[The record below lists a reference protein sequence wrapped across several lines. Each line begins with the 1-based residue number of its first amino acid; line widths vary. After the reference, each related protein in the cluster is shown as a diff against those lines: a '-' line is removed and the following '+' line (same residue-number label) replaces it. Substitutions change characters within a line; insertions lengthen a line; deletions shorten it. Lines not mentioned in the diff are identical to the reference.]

1 ISLQVYG
8 EGVRRIALVSDEP
21 DKYPVGTEWAPG
33 TTFHHRDDLDA
44 VQKELREIPGCTVL
58 IYDQTCAAEK
68 RRRRKRGT
76 FPDPDRRIFIN
87 EAVCEGCGDCS
98 VKSNC
103 VSVEPQETELG
114 RKRKINQSSCNKD
127 FSCVNGFCPSF
138 VSVQGGKVK
147 RAKVKVQQNP
157 ADKTDGLFASLK
169 TPEIAPLDQPYNI
182 LITGI
187 GGTGVVTIGQILG
200 MAAHIQGYG
209 TSVLDFTGLAQ
220 KNGAV
225 LSHVRIAMN
234 PDDIHAVRVAAGGAN
249 LVLGCDMVVA
259 AGDAA
264 LEKMQKGHTRALINT
279 HLTPTAAFQLNP
291 NLQLDDVQMAQAIR
305 NSAGDNL
312 SEFVEA
318 TRIATALMGDAIAT
332 NMFML
337 GYAVQRG
344 LIPVSLDALLQA
356 IELNG
361 TAIESNK
368 TALNWGRLYAQDAK
382 AVEDI
387 ARPSVATF
395 EPKAFA
401 KTTDELLADRA
412 PRLVAYQNQAYAE
425 RYKALVERA
434 RSAEQ
439 KAKGMTG
446 FTEAVARYAYK
457 LMAYKDEYEVA
468 RLYTDGEFL
477 RKLNTQFEGD
487 FTLSFHLAPPL
498 LNPPDPETGIA
509 KKKQFGPWMFKAFQ
523 LLAKFKSLRG
533 TKLDIFGYTEERKT
547 ERQLIEDYF
556 ALIEEL
562 CAKMTPETHALAV
575 QLAKIPEDIRG
586 YGHVKLRHLK
596 DAKAKEAKLLAT
608 LRNPSAPL
616 ATAAE

>member
-1 ISLQVYG
+1 IFANLGDGTYFHSGLLALRASIAAKVNITYKILFNDAVAMTGGQPHDGQLTPQQISLQVYG
-8 EGVRRIALVSDEP
+8 EGVRRIALVSDDPE
-21 DKYPVGTEWAPG
+21 KYPVGTEWAPG

-138 VSVQGGKVK
+138 VSVRGGKVK
-147 RAKVKVQQNP
+147 RAKVQVQKNP
-157 ADKTDGLFASLK
+157 DGDGDALFAGLK
-169 TPEIAPLDQPYNI
+169 TPEIAPMDQPYNI

-225 LSHVRIAMN
+225 LSHVRIARN

-264 LEKMQKGHTRALINT
+264 LEKMQKGVTRALINT

-291 NLQLDDVQMAQAIR
+291 NLVLDDNQMAEAIR

-337 GYAVQRG
+337 GDAVQRG

-361 TAIESNK
+361 TAIDSNK
-368 TALNWGRLYAQDAK
+368 RALNWGRLYAQDAK

-387 ARPSVATF
+387 ARPTVTTF

-401 KTTDELLADRA
+401 KTVDELLADRA
-412 PRLVAYQNQAYAE
+412 PRLVDYQNTAYAE

-434 RSAEQ
+434 RTAELM
-439 KAKGMTG
+439 ARGMTG
-446 FTEAVARYAYK
+446 FAVAVARYAY
-457 LMAYKDEYEVA
+457 
-468 RLYTDGEFL
+468 
-477 RKLNTQFEGD
+477 
-487 FTLSFHLAPPL
+487 
-498 LNPPDPETGIA
+498 
-509 KKKQFGPWMFKAFQ
+509 
-523 LLAKFKSLRG
+523 
-533 TKLDIFGYTEERKT
+533 
-547 ERQLIEDYF
+547 
-556 ALIEEL
+556 
-562 CAKMTPETHALAV
+562 
-575 QLAKIPEDIRG
+575 
-586 YGHVKLRHLK
+586 
-596 DAKAKEAKLLAT
+596 
-608 LRNPSAPL
+608 
-616 ATAAE
+616 